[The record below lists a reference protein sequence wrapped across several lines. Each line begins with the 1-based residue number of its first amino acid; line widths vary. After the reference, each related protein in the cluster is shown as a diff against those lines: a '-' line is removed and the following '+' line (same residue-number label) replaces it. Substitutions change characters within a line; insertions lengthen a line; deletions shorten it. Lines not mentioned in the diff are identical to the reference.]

1 MRKILSLIIIVLGL
15 ILFTVIFKVG
25 FDISIAS
32 YFKLDNLTYLQS
44 FGFIIVIS
52 ILRGIFSEVS
62 VSNEKE

>member
-1 MRKILSLIIIVLGL
+1 MLGL

-62 VSNEKE
+62 VNNEKE